1 MTSVLATP
9 LKVDTRTMTNIN
21 TTIDYSDLNRPEVAP
36 THRDLKKWIWR
47 WFFSRTPLGVN
58 GAVKR
63 RWYVREHKM
72 WEYSRGL
79 AYTGASK
86 PARGAHGPMK
96 VLDVGGAM
104 TMPVFYLAGLG
115 DSVTVLDISEPMTR
129 QMNEIA
135 KVKGLKV
142 DGRTTNLV
150 DEDVTAEEL
159 GAPGGFDRVYCF
171 CVIEH
176 IPMPGQAVAARRMA
190 GLLKPGGQMC
200 ITFDFGEHAPTEQ
213 PLYTLEHVRA
223 IREAIG
229 LPLVGGAAGEFADNG
244 KRFPLNRNWPDKS
257 YTFGSMFFQ
266 K

>member
-1 MTSVLATP
+1 MTV
-9 LKVDTRTMTNIN
+9 NNN
-21 TTIDYSDLNRPEVAP
+21 TTLDRADLERPEVAP
-36 THRDLKKWIWR
+36 TARDLKRWVWR
-47 WFFSRTPLGVN
+47 WRCSGTPLGVN

-63 RWYVREHKM
+63 RWYVRWHKM

-86 PARGAHGPMK
+86 PARQGGGGAMQI
-96 VLDVGGAM
+96 LDVGGAM

-115 DSVTVLDISEPMTR
+115 DRVVVLDINEPMTR
-129 QMNEIA
+129 QMNDIA
-135 KVKGLKV
+135 KAKGLKV

-150 DEDVTAEEL
+150 DEDVAAEQL

-190 GLLKPGGQMC
+190 GLLKRGGQMC

-213 PLYTLEHVRA
+213 PLYTVEHVHA

-229 LPLVGGAAGEFADNG
+229 LPLIGGEFEDNG
-244 KRFPLNRNWPDKS
+244 QRFPLNRKWPDKR
-257 YTFGSMFFQ
+257 YTFGSMFFR

>member
-1 MTSVLATP
+1 
-9 LKVDTRTMTNIN
+9 MTNIN
-21 TTIDYSDLNRPEVAP
+21 TTLDYADLDRADVAP
-36 THRDLKKWIWR
+36 TARDLKKWMWK
-47 WFFSRTPLGVN
+47 WLFSGAPLGVN

-63 RWYVREHKM
+63 RWYVRWHKM

-79 AYTGASK
+79 AYTGASG
-86 PARGAHGPMK
+86 PVRRGGPFK

-104 TMPVFYLAGLG
+104 TMPVFYLASLG
-115 DSVTVLDISEPMTR
+115 DSVTVLDINQPMTR

-135 KVKGLKV
+135 RAKKLKV

-150 DEDVTAEEL
+150 TEDPSAAEL

-176 IPMPGQAVAARRMA
+176 IPMPGQAIVARRMA
-190 GLLKPGGQMC
+190 ALLKPGGQMC
-200 ITFDFGEHAPTEQ
+200 LTFDFGEHAPTEQ
-213 PLYTLEHVRA
+213 PLYTLDHVRA
-223 IREAIG
+223 IREAVG
-229 LPLVGGAAGEFADNG
+229 LPLMGGSDFVDNG
-244 KRFPLNRNWPDKS
+244 SRFPLNRKYPDKQ